1 MKIMRDNYLRG
12 VGKVFSF
19 TFIQTMKTP
28 SMLIATVCL
37 FLVSILMIPIS
48 SLISGSG
55 EEKISDT
62 TSITRLVIVDETELA
77 LSSWLDVPAME
88 YEGALPETIEF
99 SEESYEDLVSMLE
112 EESEEDWAIIHI
124 TFDDEEYMFEI
135 TGVYGTGTGV
145 DSSDLQNLAD
155 LIGENL
161 QSQMMTALNISEEQI
176 AYINHEVVE
185 NVSYFGVNEDGELSE
200 IADEINEDDEGSI
213 SMLEYTLILIILCV
227 TILLITMNG
236 EQVATSVVQEKS
248 SKVVEYLLIS
258 VRPFSLMVGKVL
270 AMFTVT
276 LLQLLLMGVGM
287 YMSSILYVFMNPH
300 SSISAMDMLLDLL
313 SDTEEMGT
321 ATFNGGAI
329 PIAILLILAGALF
342 YSTIAALV
350 GACVSRIEDLT
361 ESMKTFSLI
370 MIVGAYLGL
379 AVVMAD
385 LFGATPEALKVAAE
399 LLPLSSPFIAPAY
412 LLLGKMPLWL
422 GAVALVIFV
431 VALIGLFMFGANVY
445 ETLIYHKGDTI
456 KVKDLI
462 RLGGRNGV
470 KNDTNTK
477 DKEVA

>member
-1 MKIMRDNYLRG
+1 MSENNKKRRALTG
-12 VGKVFSF
+12 AGKVFAF
-19 TFIQTMKTP
+19 TFVQTMKTP
-28 SMLIATVCL
+28 SMLIATICL
-37 FLVSILMIPIS
+37 FAVALFALPVM
-48 SLISGSG
+48 SLTSGSD
-55 EEKISDT
+55 EEKMSDT
-62 TSITRLVIVDETELA
+62 TSIARLVIVDETGLE
-77 LSSWLDVPAME
+77 LSSWLDITAME

-99 SEESYEDLVSMLE
+99 SEESYDDLISELE
-112 EESEEDWAIIHI
+112 EESEEDWALIDISY
-124 TFDDEEYMFEI
+124 DEEEYVFGV
-135 TGVYGTGTGV
+135 TGVYGTGTGA
-145 DSSDLQNLAD
+145 DSYDLTNLTD

-185 NVSYFGVNEDGELSE
+185 DVTYFGVNEDGKLSE
-200 IADEINEDDEGSI
+200 IADEIDEDEEGSV

-227 TILLITMNG
+227 TILLISMNG

-287 YMSSILYVFMNPH
+287 YMSSILYVFMHPG
-300 SSISAMDMLLDLL
+300 SILSATDMLVEFL
-313 SDTEEMGT
+313 SDTDEMGT
-321 ATFNGGAI
+321 VAFNGGAI

-379 AVVMAD
+379 AVVIAD
-385 LFGATPEALKVAAE
+385 LFGSTPEALKIAAE
-399 LLPLSSPFIAPAY
+399 LLPLSSPFITPAY
-412 LLLGKMPLWL
+412 LLLEKMPLWL

-431 VALIGLFMFGANVY
+431 VALIGLFMFSANVY
-445 ETLIYHKGDTI
+445 ETLIYHNGDKI

-462 RLGGRNGV
+462 RLGGRN
-470 KNDTNTK
+470 NTK
-477 DKEVA
+477 EGSVA

>member
-1 MKIMRDNYLRG
+1 MRKNKLTG

-19 TFIQTMKTP
+19 TFVQTMKTP

-37 FLVSILMIPIS
+37 FLVSILALPIM
-48 SLISGSG
+48 SLTSGSD

-62 TSITRLVIVDETELA
+62 TSITRLVIVDETELE
-77 LSSWLDVPAME
+77 LEGWLDVTAME
-88 YEGALPETIEF
+88 YQGALPETIEF
-99 SEESYEDLVSMLE
+99 SDASYDDLISVLE
-112 EESEEDWAIIHI
+112 EESEEDWALIAIS
-124 TFDDEEYMFEI
+124 FDEDEYMFEVM
-135 TGVYGTGTGV
+135 GVYGTGTGV
-145 DSSDLQNLAD
+145 SSDDLSNLTD

-161 QSQMMTALNISEEQI
+161 QSQMITALNISEEQI

-185 NVSYFGVNEDGELSE
+185 NVSYFGVDENGELSE
-200 IADEINEDDEGSI
+200 IADETDEEEEGGI
-213 SMLEYTLILIILCV
+213 SMLEYTLILTILCV

-248 SKVVEYLLIS
+248 SKVVEYLLIN
-258 VRPFSLMVGKVL
+258 VKPFALMVGKVL

-276 LLQLLLMGVGM
+276 LLQLLLMVVGM
-287 YMSSILYVFMNPH
+287 YMSSILYVFMNPGT
-300 SSISAMDMLLDLL
+300 IMSATDMLVEFL
-313 SDTEEMGT
+313 SDTAEMGT

-329 PIAILLILAGALF
+329 PIAILLILAGTLF

-350 GACVSRIEDLT
+350 GACVSRIEELT

-370 MIVGAYLGL
+370 VIVGAYLGL
-379 AVVMAD
+379 AVVIAD
-385 LFGATPEALKVAAE
+385 LFGSLPEALKVVAE
-399 LLPLSSPFIAPAY
+399 LLPISAPFVAPAY
-412 LLLGKMPLWL
+412 LLIGNMPLWL

-431 VALIGLFMFGANVY
+431 VALIGLFMFSANVY

-462 RLGGRNGV
+462 RLGSRNNT

-477 DKEVA
+477 EVA